1 MRMNKSVSIVI
12 PCRNERVYIAPCIQS
27 ILDSRYPNELLEI
40 LVCDGMSDDGTREI
54 IQSFESKSNVR
65 ILNNTDRT
73 TPHALNLGISS
84 SKSDIVIILGAHA
97 EIHPDYVR
105 LCVETLEKQPE
116 AGCVGGLLETV
127 SEDIRTAAI
136 AKAMSS
142 TFGVGNAHFRTGA
155 NEGWV
160 DTVAFGAYRRE
171 VFDKSGLFDE
181 VLVRNQDDEF
191 NYRILQ
197 DGFKIY
203 LQPAIQAK
211 YFVRSS
217 FQKLFKQY
225 RQYGYWKVYVNRKHG
240 AVTTIRQ
247 LAPPLF
253 VLFLLS
259 VIPAWLLHPY
269 LGIAHASL
277 LVIYMIAS
285 FRSAAKQSENFN
297 ELLRICLAYYTLH
310 FSYGLGYLEGF
321 FDFMIL
327 RKKGGARNTA
337 LSR

>member
-1 MRMNKSVSIVI
+1 MNKTVNIVI

-27 ILDSRYPNELLEI
+27 ILDSRYPNDLLEI

-54 IQSFESKSNVR
+54 IQSFESKSNVK
-65 ILNNTDRT
+65 LLDNLART
-73 TPHALNLGISS
+73 TPQALNLGINNNN
-84 SKSDIVIILGAHA
+84 SDIVIILGAHA

-105 LCVETLEKQPE
+105 LCVETLERFPE
-116 AGCVGGLLETV
+116 AGCVGGVLETV
-127 SEDIRTAAI
+127 SEDNRTAAI

-171 VFDKSGLFDE
+171 VFEKSGLFDE

-191 NYRILQ
+191 NYRILR

-253 VLFLLS
+253 VLFLAS
-259 VIPAWLLHPY
+259 MIPAWLIHPY
-269 LGIAHASL
+269 LGVAHTSLAVIYVLASL
-277 LVIYMIAS
+277 L
-285 FRSAAKQSENFN
+285 SAAKQSENFN
-297 ELLRICLAYYTLH
+297 ELLRICLAFYTLH
-310 FSYGLGYLEGF
+310 FSYGLGYIEGF
-321 FDFMIL
+321 FDFMVL
-327 RKKGGARNTA
+327 RKKDGARNTT
-337 LSR
+337 LNR